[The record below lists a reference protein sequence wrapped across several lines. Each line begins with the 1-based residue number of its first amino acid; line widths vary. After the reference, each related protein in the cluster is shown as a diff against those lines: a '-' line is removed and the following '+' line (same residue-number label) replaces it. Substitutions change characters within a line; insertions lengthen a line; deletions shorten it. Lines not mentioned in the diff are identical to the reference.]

1 MDTFYNPLTLS
12 RLQFAI
18 TTSFHMFWPLLT
30 IGLAW
35 WLVALEAAWMIT
47 GRETFYRHRHF
58 WGKLFLLGFGVG
70 VASGLP
76 LEFQFGT
83 NWALFS
89 RAGGGFFGN
98 ILGFEASMSFMLE
111 AAFLGIMIFGWNRI
125 SKGMHLFATIMV
137 AFGATLSAFWIMSA
151 NAWMQTPAGTEMVD
165 GRAVPVDYYAAI
177 FNPSWFYSFT
187 HMLAACLATTLF
199 FIGGICAWFISTGR
213 QSETFLKALKG
224 VVLAAA
230 IITPLQIYLGDL
242 SGRGVAKYQPAKT
255 AAMEAHWQ
263 TNAPGSGAS
272 WAVAAWPDSANERNA
287 WEIRVPYMLSLM
299 TDRSLTG
306 PVTGLK
312 EFPPRDR
319 PPVAL
324 PFYALRL
331 MVLIGMSM
339 FALMLWSLAKW
350 ARGRLTVERLG
361 KSRWFLRAWMW
372 SIPLGFIAADLGWA
386 VREVGR
392 QPWVIYNVMRTEH
405 GVSNISAA
413 NAAWTLVGY
422 TAIYIA
428 ILIAFIV
435 LARRVI
441 LRGPDETLELSYTA
455 GGGDDDAAA
464 GGH

>member
-1 MDTFYNPLTLS
+1 MDAFYNPLTLS
-12 RLQFAI
+12 RIQFAI

-35 WLVALEAAWMIT
+35 WLVALEAAWLIT
-47 GRETFYRHRHF
+47 GRNAYYRHRHF

-98 ILGFEASMSFMLE
+98 ILGFEASMAFMLE
-111 AAFLGIMIFGWNRI
+111 AAFLGIMVFGWNRV
-125 SKGMHLFATIMV
+125 SRGMHIFATIMV
-137 AFGATLSAFWIMSA
+137 AFGSTLSAFWIMSA
-151 NAWMQTPAGTEMVD
+151 NAWMQTPAGTMMVD
-165 GRAVPVDYYAAI
+165 GRAVPVDYFAAI
-177 FNPSWFYSFT
+177 FNPAWFYSFT

-199 FIGGICAWFISTGR
+199 FIGGICAWFVSKGR
-213 QSETFLKALKG
+213 QSQAFLKALKG

-230 IITPLQIYLGDL
+230 VITPLQIYLGDL
-242 SGRGVAKYQPAKT
+242 SGRGVAKHQPAKT

-263 TNAPGSGAS
+263 TNPPGTGAS
-272 WAVAAWPDSANERNA
+272 WAIAAWPDLDHERNA
-287 WEIRVPYMLSLM
+287 WEVRIPQGLSLM
-299 TDRSLTG
+299 VHHQPDTQ
-306 PVTGLK
+306 VTGLK
-312 EFPPRDR
+312 DFPPQDR
-319 PPVAL
+319 PPVVL
-324 PFYALRL
+324 PFYALRG
-331 MVLIGMSM
+331 MVLIGMAM
-339 FALMLWSLAKW
+339 FALMLWSLVKW
-350 ARGRLTVERLG
+350 FRGRLSAEHAAQ
-361 KSRWFLRAWMW
+361 SRWFLRAWMW

-413 NAAWTLVGY
+413 NAAWTLAGY
-422 TAIYIA
+422 TAIYVA
-428 ILIAFIV
+428 ILVAFIV

-441 LRGPDETLELSYTA
+441 LRGPDDTLELSY
-455 GGGDDDAAA
+455 GGGHDDDAAA
-464 GGH
+464 EGR